1 MIALSDA
8 YFTEVLRSIK
18 KVTADATAASPRQH
32 STHWYEFAP
41 PENVPSVNPKKN
53 MMASNNLSKMLI
65 LGSARSINGSPSK
78 KKHGTPQLTSVL
90 AKAFIL

>member
-41 PENVPSVNPKKN
+41 PVNPKKN